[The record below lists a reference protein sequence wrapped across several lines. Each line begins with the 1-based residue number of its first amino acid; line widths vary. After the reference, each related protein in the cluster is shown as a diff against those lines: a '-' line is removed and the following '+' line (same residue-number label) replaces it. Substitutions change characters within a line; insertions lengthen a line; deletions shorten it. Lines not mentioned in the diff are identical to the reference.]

1 LELNRS
7 DIEQILALI
16 DGAPFDV
23 IHIEWKGLKLTLK
36 KNQDG
41 RFGTDEATAF
51 KAPTEAIPSTLTDT
65 RQQKATEK
73 SLSILE
79 PSVSAADGEFLKEE
93 LESGKSFAVKAPTVG
108 IFYSRP
114 EPSAPPFVDLGSKIA
129 EGDTLCLIEVMKV
142 FTAVVAP
149 RSGRVRKILADNN
162 SMVEHNQTLFLID
175 QNDD

>member
-1 LELNRS
+1 MELNRS

-41 RFGTDEATAF
+41 RFGTDETTAF
-51 KAPTEAIPSTLTDT
+51 KPPTETIPGTLTNT
-65 RQQKATEK
+65 RQQQATEE

-79 PSVSAADGEFLKEE
+79 PSVSAADEELVEEE

-108 IFYSRP
+108 IFYRRP
-114 EPSAPPFVDLGSKIA
+114 EPSAPPFVDLGSKVA

-142 FTAVVAP
+142 FTAVVAS

-162 SMVEHNQTLFLID
+162 SMVEHNQTLFLMD
-175 QNDD
+175 QDDS

>member
-1 LELNRS
+1 MELNRS

-41 RFGTDEATAF
+41 RFETDEATAF
-51 KAPTEAIPSTLTDT
+51 KPPTDTLSDTLTDT
-65 RQQKATEK
+65 RQQQAIEK

-79 PSVSAADGEFLKEE
+79 PSVSAADEELVDEE

-108 IFYSRP
+108 IFYRGP
-114 EPSAPPFVDLGSKIA
+114 EPSAPPFVDLGSKVA

-142 FTAVVAP
+142 FTAVVAS

-175 QNDD
+175 QDDS

>member
-1 LELNRS
+1 MELNRS
-7 DIEQILALI
+7 DVEQILALI

-41 RFGTDEATAF
+41 RFGTDKTTAF
-51 KAPTEAIPSTLTDT
+51 KPPTETIPGTLTDT
-65 RQQKATEK
+65 RQQQATEE

-79 PSVSAADGEFLKEE
+79 PSVSAADEELVEEE

-108 IFYSRP
+108 IFYRRP
-114 EPSAPPFVDLGSKIA
+114 EPSAPPFVDLGSKVA
-129 EGDTLCLIEVMKV
+129 EGDTFCLIEVMKV
-142 FTAVVAP
+142 FTAVVAS

-175 QNDD
+175 QNDR

>member
-1 LELNRS
+1 
-7 DIEQILALI
+7 
-16 DGAPFDV
+16 
-23 IHIEWKGLKLTLK
+23 
-36 KNQDG
+36 
-41 RFGTDEATAF
+41 
-51 KAPTEAIPSTLTDT
+51 
-65 RQQKATEK
+65 
-73 SLSILE
+73 
-79 PSVSAADGEFLKEE
+79 

-149 RSGRVRKILADNN
+149 RSGKVRKILADNN